1 MPEISRFLA
10 YNRAFA
16 RLATRT
22 TSQATYP
29 HCTSGVNM
37 FLHTTHIQALP
48 DYRLHIVFNNG
59 VSGEVSL
66 LNELWGDVFEPLKN
80 EQLFATARHDEEM
93 GTVVWANGADFAPE
107 FLMNLLQL
115 QTQKAA

>member
-1 MPEISRFLA
+1 
-10 YNRAFA
+10 
-16 RLATRT
+16 
-22 TSQATYP
+22 
-29 HCTSGVNM
+29 M
-37 FLHTTHIQALP
+37 FLHTTDVQALP
-48 DYRLHIVFNNG
+48 DYRLHLVFNNG

-107 FLMNLLQL
+107 FLMDLLQV
-115 QTQKAA
+115 QNQKAA